1 MPTVPANDG
10 VTLSYRVHG
19 SGPTTLIYMHGWAGS
34 GAHFDEVIGELDL
47 NALRVITMDFRGH
60 GDSEKAVKSYDLD
73 RIADDV
79 WNVAD
84 AAGAANLVLVG
95 FSMSG
100 KFAQYVALRRPER
113 VSGLVLVAG
122 FPAAEMAFPQDVV
135 RDWVSRAG
143 DRGRLHELIMPF
155 ISEPVDASVLDRYVD
170 HATKVPAAALD
181 CTLQACIRSSFADR
195 VELLTM
201 PTLIVGGKQ
210 DAYFDSEAVARMARS
225 LPCARGVCLECNHE
239 IPMERPHEL
248 AHLLEAFVAG
258 LGVGCRTRAD
268 ETAQPAMS

>member
-1 MPTVPANDG
+1 MPTVNANDG

-19 SGPTTLIYMHGWAGS
+19 SGPTAILYMHGWAGS
-34 GAHFDEVIGELDL
+34 GAHFEEVIAELDL
-47 NALRVITMDFRGH
+47 NAIRVITMDFRGH
-60 GDSEKAVKSYDLD
+60 GDSEKAVKPYGLD
-73 RIADDV
+73 QIADDV
-79 WNVAD
+79 WSVAE
-84 AAGAANLVLVG
+84 AAGAENLVLVG

-143 DRGRLHELIMPF
+143 DRERLHELIVPF
-155 ISEPVDASVLDRYVD
+155 ISEPVDAPVLDRYVD
-170 HATKVPAAALD
+170 HAMKVPAAALE
-181 CTLQACIRSSFADR
+181 CTLQACVRSSFADR
-195 VELLTM
+195 VEALTM
-201 PTLIVGGKQ
+201 PTLIVGGRR
-210 DAYFDSEAVARMARS
+210 DGYFDAEAVARLARG

-258 LGVGCRTRAD
+258 LGVGCRARAG
-268 ETAQPAMS
+268 EAAEPAMS

>member
-1 MPTVPANDG
+1 MATVRSNDG
-10 VTLSYRVHG
+10 LTLSYRVHG
-19 SGPTTLIYMHGWAGS
+19 SGPTTIMYLHGWAGS
-34 GAHFDEVIGELDL
+34 GEHFDEVIGELDL

-60 GDSEKAVKSYDLD
+60 GDSEKTEKPYDLNQ
-73 RIADDV
+73 IADDV

-84 AAGAANLVLVG
+84 AAGAANVVLVG

-100 KFAQYVALRRPER
+100 KFAQYVALRRLER

-122 FPAAEMAFPQDVV
+122 FPAAEMAFPQEVV

-143 DRGRLHELIMPF
+143 DRGRLRELITPF
-155 ISEPVDASVLDRYVD
+155 ISEPVDAAVLDRYID
-170 HATKVPAAALD
+170 HATKVPAAALE
-181 CTLQACIRSSFADR
+181 CTLQACIRTSFADR

-201 PTLIVGGKQ
+201 PTLIVGGRR
-210 DAYFDSEAVARMARS
+210 DGYFDPEAVAQLARS

-268 ETAQPAMS
+268 QTHEPARR